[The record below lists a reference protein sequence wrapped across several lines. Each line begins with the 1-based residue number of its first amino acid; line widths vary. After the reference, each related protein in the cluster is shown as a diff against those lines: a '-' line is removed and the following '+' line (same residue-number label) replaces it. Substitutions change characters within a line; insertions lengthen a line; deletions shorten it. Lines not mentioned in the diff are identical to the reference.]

1 METNNNNI
9 IKNPTLVKRTVE
21 RSGNL
26 DVEGCLVLF
35 PKYMLK
41 LIELDKELYITDDKI
56 GDRKAC
62 KILVCGAL
70 EQDSNEVCDILVYRI
85 EEKVWCAF
93 DVNDNCVVSIRR
105 KGYDYYSYYPQL
117 KYINKIDINY
127 RQQLNALVNYVRIY
141 SSASISVR

>member
-1 METNNNNI
+1 MEATNN
-9 IKNPTLVKRTVE
+9 IKNPRLNVRNIE
-21 RSGNL
+21 QNGNL

-41 LIELDKELYITDDKI
+41 LIELDKELYITGDKI

-70 EQDSNEVCDILVYRI
+70 EQESDEICDVLVYNI
-85 EEKVWCAF
+85 EAKVWCAINI
-93 DVNDNCVVSIRR
+93 VDNCRISIRR

-117 KYINKIDINY
+117 KQIKKTDVDFKQ
-127 RQQLNALVNYVRIY
+127 RLNALVNFVRIY